1 MGRKNHQNWKWF
13 LRINFRGGDT
23 QKKYFHFLI
32 CYTKWYVNEFKHGFM
47 SVSLLE
53 TAILKNEIERKSI
66 NFNSMFGSWNI
77 RVFLKIGWLLN
88 ANILVLISLLYILSS
103 LHIGNKWTIQYFE
116 IKWFFQLWLKKRRN

>member
-1 MGRKNHQNWKWF
+1 MIYI
-13 LRINFRGGDT
+13 LNFKAHILLFITFSRGGDT

-66 NFNSMFGSWNI
+66 NFNSMFGS
-77 RVFLKIGWLLN
+77 
-88 ANILVLISLLYILSS
+88 
-103 LHIGNKWTIQYFE
+103 
-116 IKWFFQLWLKKRRN
+116 